1 MTSPERIDPTRAD
14 AGIPSATFR
23 LAIPHNGEI
32 VGDAWNE
39 DGPLGVVGILHGL
52 GDHAG
57 RYGRVVRALVDV
69 GFAAEAVD
77 LPGHG
82 RSYGPRGHVRSW
94 GDYHQAME
102 LWWNRERPG
111 GRRPI
116 ALVGHSMGALV
127 ALDWALRQPPGALR
141 ALVLSAPPFEVVV
154 RAAMLKVR
162 AAQLLVRFWPRFSQQ
177 TAILPSML
185 SHDPEV
191 VRAHNEDP
199 LVHYLMSAKLFFEF
213 RGVSDTL
220 RKSAGRLAVPTL
232 ILHGT
237 GDVVSSALGS
247 ERWARLAPEGMA
259 DLRLYPG
266 LYHEILNEPEGPA
279 IAREIAA
286 WLVKRVRKGGGAGND
301 SGDQPDRLHPAGA

>member
-1 MTSPERIDPTRAD
+1 MSPERIDPTRAEG
-14 AGIPSATFR
+14 GIPGTEFQIQ
-23 LAIPHNGEI
+23 LPHDGVI
-32 VGDAWNE
+32 AGYSWNPE
-39 DGPLGVVGILHGL
+39 GPLGLVGVLHGL

-57 RYGRVVRALVDV
+57 RYGRMVRALADA
-69 GFAAEAVD
+69 GFAAEAID

-94 GDYHQAME
+94 GDYHEAME
-102 LWWNRERPG
+102 AWWNRERPG
-111 GRRPI
+111 GRPPI

-127 ALDWALRQPPGALR
+127 ALDWALRQPQGALR

-162 AAQLLVRFWPRFSQQ
+162 AAQLLVRLWPRFSQQ

-220 RKSAGRLAVPTL
+220 RKAAGRLTVPTL

-237 GDVVSSALGS
+237 GDVVSSSLGS
-247 ERWARLAPEGMA
+247 ERWAKLAPEGMA

-266 LYHEILNEPEGPA
+266 LYHEILNEREGPE
-279 IAREIAA
+279 IAREIAT
-286 WLVKRVRKGGGAGND
+286 WLAKRVRKGAGPGP